1 MTLKKYYGLYEI
13 EEEERLYEFCV
24 VEDLIV
30 ISAKEI
36 SFMPFELIRCF
47 EDTETMLSWGFVEPM
62 MGLQKVMNF
71 KKNSESEYMNHA
83 LNRSFFYN
91 PNSGIN
97 PRDLISKPGAIIPT
111 TKSMQEVDNYFREIP
126 YRDINSGYFSEQN
139 DMERQIQ
146 AVTFTIDTS
155 NPRNQ
160 NSLTN
165 TATGARIKMFE
176 SNTVIEEVR
185 KHFEKGL
192 ENLAYKLLQETAEN
206 IEENLVIKKIGDE

>member
-1 MTLKKYYGLYEI
+1 
-13 EEEERLYEFCV
+13 
-24 VEDLIV
+24 
-30 ISAKEI
+30 
-36 SFMPFELIRCF
+36 
-47 EDTETMLSWGFVEPM
+47 
-62 MGLQKVMNF
+62 MNF

-83 LNRSFFYN
+83 LNRSYFYN

-111 TKSMQEVDNYFREIP
+111 TKSMQELDNYFREIP
-126 YRDINSGYFSEQN
+126 YRDINNGYFSEQN

-176 SNTVIEEVR
+176 SNTVIEEIR
-185 KHFEKGL
+185 KHFEK
-192 ENLAYKLLQETAEN
+192 
-206 IEENLVIKKIGDE
+206 